1 MRLCRLSLLLKE
13 RELKTEMEIAWSLY
27 YKRSLS
33 NSCYNT
39 KHNSCK
45 NQMRDDYSCPRVIL
59 PYYDSKKSNSA
70 ISHRLYN
77 TSSHRTEGA
86 LKGAV
91 FILSVR
97 YREENY

>member
-1 MRLCRLSLLLKE
+1 
-13 RELKTEMEIAWSLY
+13 
-27 YKRSLS
+27 
-33 NSCYNT
+33 
-39 KHNSCK
+39 
-45 NQMRDDYSCPRVIL
+45 MRDDYFCPRVIL